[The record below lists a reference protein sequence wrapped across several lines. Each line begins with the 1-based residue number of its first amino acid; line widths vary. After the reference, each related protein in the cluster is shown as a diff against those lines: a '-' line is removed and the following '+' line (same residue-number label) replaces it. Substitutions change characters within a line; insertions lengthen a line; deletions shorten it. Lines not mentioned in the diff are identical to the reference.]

1 MKKFFVLLMVAAM
14 SIACASVEDKA
25 KDYAKQAEEL
35 TTELAEAEKAGDAK
49 KIEEINKKIE
59 DLTKEQAEWF
69 AGLSKEDQAKALKA
83 VGQEVV
89 EAATEAATDA
99 ANAAADAAAA
109 ML

>member
-1 MKKFFVLLMVAAM
+1 MMVAAM

-25 KDYAKQAEEL
+25 KDYAEQQAKL
-35 TTELAEAEKAGDAK
+35 ATELAEAEKAGDAK
-49 KIEEINKKIE
+49 KIEEITKKAE
-59 DLTKEQAEWF
+59 ELTKEQAEWF
-69 AGLSKEDQAKALKA
+69 AGLSEEDKAKALKA
-83 VGQEVV
+83 IGQEVV